1 VSDDFDDELRDM
13 ARRALASIEITK
25 TVPTPQWAARIARGN
40 EVTVQ
45 ENAEYQL
52 AETLGLTPGA
62 SDATGLMLGARTRI
76 ERLQA
81 ETDLVAPL
89 IEAVEAVRGHD
100 KIDPDEPGCPIAWDQ
115 WAHIHGRLVD
125 EVLRL
130 VESLPTGGGE

>member
-1 VSDDFDDELRDM
+1 MSDDFDDELRDM

-89 IEAVEAVRGHD
+89 IEAVEDAIETPSQD
-100 KIDPDEPGCPIAWDQ
+100 TWSWLIDAYDVYRKAKQGETD
-115 WAHIHGRLVD
+115 
-125 EVLRL
+125 
-130 VESLPTGGGE
+130 GG